1 MAEIHSKQEEKYR
14 KGNIL
19 IKMDADSMQRKL
31 DCYLLTARISKER
44 AKEIKSLRKVSLNTE
59 LSKETLAG
67 ILKIKRTEDRILTRL
82 DYWIHGQL
90 SNESDN
96 ERQTG
101 QETSLGDVQAQTWD
115 FNIHSSQRSLSTENV
130 NYTGVKPRADR
141 LVARSLSVA
150 QSKSAKKAQ
159 KDRISKSGKTQE
171 KAESI
176 SMFNYNAKTDF
187 NDDDNVSTAGML
199 RRRMFSKFGT
209 LNRRKLKMFFTRGN
223 DENDDDRKS
232 MKSFKSVKSSK
243 EGKERRDSTET
254 TISKIPSALRK
265 FKKRNGRKEDTEDL
279 GQIRQ
284 TRPKSVASFDL
295 DYENLPDQI
304 ADAAYG
310 SNVDIDNNVRSSD
323 VSKRKTLR
331 ERLRTMPVFYIPSSN
346 KGQLKVYK

>member
-1 MAEIHSKQEEKYR
+1 
-14 KGNIL
+14 
-19 IKMDADSMQRKL
+19 MQRKF
-31 DCYLLTARISKER
+31 DCYVLTARISKQH
-44 AKEIKSLRKVSLNTE
+44 AKEIKSLGKVSLNSE
-59 LSKETLAG
+59 LSKETLAS

-82 DYWIHGQL
+82 DYWIYGQL
-90 SNESDN
+90 SSESDN

-115 FNIHSSQRSLSTENV
+115 FDIHSSQRSLSTENV
-130 NYTGVKPRADR
+130 NCTGVKPRADR

-176 SMFNYNAKTDF
+176 SVFNYNLKTGID
-187 NDDDNVSTAGML
+187 DDDNVSAAGML

-232 MKSFKSVKSSK
+232 MKSLKSVKSSK
-243 EGKERRDSTET
+243 EGRERRDSTET
-254 TISKIPSALRK
+254 TASKIPSALRK
-265 FKKRNGRKEDTEDL
+265 FKKKNGRKEDREDL
-279 GQIRQ
+279 GR

-310 SNVDIDNNVRSSD
+310 SNVGIDNNVQSSD